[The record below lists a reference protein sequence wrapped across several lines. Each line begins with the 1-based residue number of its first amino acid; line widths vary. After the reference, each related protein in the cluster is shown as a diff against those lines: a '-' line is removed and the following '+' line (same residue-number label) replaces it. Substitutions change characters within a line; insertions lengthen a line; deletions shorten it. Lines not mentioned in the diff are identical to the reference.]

1 MVDTHQ
7 RQGRNRLK
15 VAGGSLL
22 LLATLMFVGT
32 FVAVAKMPSYDVS
45 TCKPTLGACDPSS
58 NSSNRQRVFFLGI
71 GATLIVFTGGVVL
84 WSVGNSDA
92 S

>member
-1 MVDTHQ
+1 MVDTAQ
-7 RQGRNRLK
+7 RQRRSRLK
-15 VAGGSLL
+15 MAGIAF
-22 LLATLMFVGT
+22 LLAALTLVGT

-45 TCKPTLGACDPSS
+45 TCSRHSACDPSS

-71 GATLIVFTGGVVL
+71 AATLIVFTGGVVL

>member
-1 MVDTHQ
+1 MVDTDQ

-15 VAGGSLL
+15 VAGGALL

-45 TCKPTLGACDPSS
+45 TCNRHSACDPSS